1 MPTIEGAGVP
11 LHYEEHAPDPGA
23 IPVDRTAVL
32 VHGLASD
39 ARRHAPAA
47 AALAAAGLRVVAYD
61 RRGYGES
68 GAPQPYTATTVD
80 EQAHDLEVLIAALG
94 DPAPVLLV
102 GDGFG
107 ALVALDLVLRR
118 PALVH
123 GAVLSDIPLFAFVPA
138 ANELLSRERV
148 AIEEALR
155 EGGPG
160 AAVAAWLDGRVDGE
174 ALARAQRAA
183 TGFFAD
189 YAGLASLEVTR
200 RQLREIAT
208 PIAVVTGPHSPP
220 PFQEAADRLAELVPD
235 ARRAHD
241 GEVVALARLLA

>member
-1 MPTIEGAGVP
+1 MPTIEAGGVP
-11 LHYEEHAPDPGA
+11 LHYEEHAPDPGVPA
-23 IPVDRTAVL
+23 AGRTAVL

-39 ARRHAPAA
+39 ARQDAPAA
-47 AALAAAGLRVVAYD
+47 AALAAAGLRAVAYD

-80 EQAHDLEVLIAALG
+80 EQAHDLEALIAALD

-107 ALVALDLVLRR
+107 ALIALDLVLRR
-118 PALVH
+118 PELVR

-138 ANELLSRERV
+138 ANELLSRQRV
-148 AIEEALR
+148 ELEEALR

-160 AAVAAWLDGRVDGE
+160 AAVAAWLGGRVVGE
-174 ALARAQRAA
+174 ALARAQRSA

-189 YAGLASLEVTR
+189 YAGLASLAVTR

-208 PIAVVTGPHSPP
+208 PIAVVTGPQAPS